1 MSNYRLLQNGVLGS
15 STACPT
21 CYDTLVLYRI
31 PLNAPVAQF
40 MICCLEPADSAG
52 YMTTETVYVAQGS
65 TFATASMIYSDKA
78 LTTQAADGFYAP
90 ALTAG
95 SRGINR
101 VKAGTSFFSSNTC
114 QTCP

>member
-15 STACPT
+15 STACPA

-31 PLNAPVAQF
+31 PLNAPVASF
-40 MICCLEPADSAG
+40 TICCLEPAD
-52 YMTTETVYVAQGS
+52 YPPMTIETVYVAQGS

-78 LTTQAADGFYAP
+78 LTTEASEGFYAP
-90 ALTAG
+90 YLAAG
-95 SRGINR
+95 SRNIWR
-101 VKAGTSFFSSNTC
+101 VKAGTSFFSSNAC

>member
-21 CYDTLVLYRI
+21 CYDTLVLYKL
-31 PLNAPVAQF
+31 PLNYPVAQYA
-40 MICCLEPADSAG
+40 ICCESPSNNPS
-52 YMTTETVYVAQGS
+52 MTTETVYVAQGS
-65 TFATASMIYSDKA
+65 TFATAVMIYSDKA
-78 LTTQAADGFYAP
+78 LTIQAAEGFYAP

-114 QTCP
+114 QSC

>member
-31 PLNAPVAQF
+31 PLNAPVATF
-40 MICCLEPADSAG
+40 TICCTEPSG
-52 YMTTETVYVAQGS
+52 YPAMTTETVYVAQGS
-65 TFATASMIYSDKA
+65 TFLTAGMIYSDKA

-90 ALTAG
+90 YASAG
-95 SRGINR
+95 SRFNYR

-114 QTCP
+114 QSC